1 MKFGVY
7 SVRDI
12 KSGFSQLTLELS
24 DEVAVRNFGHAVRMS
39 DGILNSCAS
48 DFSLYH
54 VADFDSDKGMLI
66 PLVPIVHVADATSF
80 VVGGD

>member
-1 MKFGVY
+1 MIFGVY
-7 SVRDI
+7 SVRDV
-12 KSGFSQLTLELS
+12 KSGFSQLTIELS
-24 DEVAVRNFGHAVRMS
+24 DEVAARNFGHAVRMS

-54 VADFDSDKGMLI
+54 VADFDSEKGSLV

-80 VVGGD
+80 LKGD